1 MITYRERGRFRG
13 GDIENHLRVK
23 KRMEPE
29 CAHNYFILG
38 CLGAIKST
46 CQLKRLL
53 LSHVKMCL
61 WIKQEKTKGREVD
74 SVRAVRTLA

>member
-13 GDIENHLRVK
+13 GVYENHLRVK
-23 KRMEPE
+23 KRMELE
-29 CAHNYFILG
+29 CAHNYFILR

-53 LSHVKMCL
+53 LSHVIKCL
-61 WIKQEKTKGREVD
+61 WINQKKTEGREVD
-74 SVRAVRTLA
+74 SVRAVRA